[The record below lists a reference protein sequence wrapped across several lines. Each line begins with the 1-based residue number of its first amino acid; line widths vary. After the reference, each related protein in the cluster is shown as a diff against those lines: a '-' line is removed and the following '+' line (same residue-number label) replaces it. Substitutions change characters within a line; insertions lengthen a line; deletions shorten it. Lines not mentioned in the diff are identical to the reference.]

1 MGKLSGFLPA
11 NLAIFLNSESLSMTL
26 SYAGRL
32 ACGIH
37 PSPYAIARLAPY
49 GEGASN
55 YYRWVRF
62 CIGFGL
68 AIISENLTNLP

>member
-49 GEGASN
+49 GKAPPTI
-55 YYRWVRF
+55 
-62 CIGFGL
+62 IGGRGFVL
-68 AIISENLTNLP
+68 VLD